1 MQPPDTQPPGTEPP
15 GTQVSRA
22 TTVPLWEQSHV
33 FERRWML
40 LGVMCL
46 SLVMVVMSVSG
57 LNVALP
63 TIQEELAATAT
74 DLQWIVDAY
83 AVIFAGL
90 LLAAGALGDKYG
102 RKKAL
107 MAGLVIFAIGSTVAG
122 LADAPTQIIV
132 GRAISGIGAAFAM
145 PATLSLITTVFP
157 PNERTKAIAIWAAFA
172 GAGGAIGPIVSG
184 LLLHAG
190 FWWGSTI
197 LVNVPIVILTL
208 AAVAVLSPTSKDDDD
223 GPLDPVG
230 AFLSLVAMAGL
241 LFAIIEGQ
249 HGWTDRMVIAGFVIG
264 GLALA
269 GFIGWELRSPHPML
283 PMEFFKVPSFSISSG
298 VITVAFFMMFGFFF
312 LAAQYLQF
320 VKGYSALRA
329 GFATM
334 PLGITLVIVSPRSA
348 MLAQK
353 IGAKTVIG
361 AGFASIA
368 AGFGLLSL
376 VTPDTPYWQLLISF
390 VLLGIGMGST
400 AAVSTGR
407 LMSSVPQS
415 KAGVGSAVNDT
426 TREVGGAFGIAALGS
441 ILNSA
446 YRSGIDLGGLGLPP
460 EVAEAASESMGGA
473 LFASRAL
480 PADLAR
486 TVQASAATSFTDAFS
501 TVAQVAAGIAV
512 VTAILVVVV
521 SSRTDTVS
529 PTTGND

>member
-1 MQPPDTQPPGTEPP
+1 MTTTD
-15 GTQVSRA
+15 
-22 TTVPLWEQSHV
+22 TTVPLWEQPHV
-33 FERRWML
+33 FDRRWKL

-107 MAGLVIFAIGSTVAG
+107 MAGLVVFAMGSMVSG
-122 LADAPTQIIV
+122 LADGPGQIIV
-132 GRAISGIGAAFAM
+132 GRGISGIGAAFVM

-157 PNERTKAIAIWAAFA
+157 PHERTKAIALWAAFA

-184 LLLHAG
+184 LLLNAG

-197 LVNVPIVILTL
+197 LVNVPIVLATL
-208 AAVAVLSPTSKDDDD
+208 LAVLVLSPTSKDDDD
-223 GPLDPVG
+223 APLDPIG
-230 AFLSLVAMAGL
+230 AGLSLVAMAGL

-249 HGWTDRMVIAGFVIG
+249 HGWTSGPVVAAFVIG
-264 GLALA
+264 GAALLA
-269 GFIGWELRSPHPML
+269 FIRWELRTKHPML
-283 PMEFFKVPSFSISSG
+283 PMEFFKVPSFSISSA
-298 VITVAFFMMFGFFF
+298 VITTAFFMMFGFFF
-312 LAAQYLQF
+312 LVTQYLQF
-320 VKGYSALRA
+320 VKGYSPLRA
-329 GFATM
+329 GFSTV
-334 PLGITLVIVSPRSA
+334 PLGVTLVIVSPRSA

-353 IGAKTVIG
+353 VGAAKVIS
-361 AGFASIA
+361 AGFVSIA
-368 AGFGLLSL
+368 AGFMLLSF
-376 VTPDTPYWQLLISF
+376 VTPTTPYWRLVIAF
-390 VLLGIGMGST
+390 VLLGVGMGST

-426 TREVGGAFGIAALGS
+426 TREVGGAFGIAVLGS

-446 YRSGIDLGGLGLPP
+446 YRNGIDVSQLTNVPP
-460 EVAEAASESMGGA
+460 EVAGAASESMGGA
-473 LFASRAL
+473 LFASRE
-480 PADLAR
+480 LAPEFAQ
-486 TVQASAATSFTDAFS
+486 TVRSVAATAFTDAFT
-501 TVAQVAAGIAV
+501 TVTLVAAIIAAV
-512 VTAILVVVV
+512 AAVGVVVV
-521 SSRTDTVS
+521 SARTE
-529 PTTGND
+529 P